1 MWFDSTDDKQYT
13 NWHDVSLVDSRDP
26 AATFLSGQ
34 FEGIVSDA
42 EGVVPCDDF

>member
-1 MWFDSTDDKQYT
+1 M
-13 NWHDVSLVDSRDP
+13 DSRDP

-42 EGVVPCDDF
+42 EGVGPRDDFQTLYNSWYTLKHKEIFLF